1 MTGGWGPQATGGVVL
16 HNNRK
21 EGKYWIFYA
30 IAACLIMPIFTIA
43 NSLSGGLG
51 PLIWFIHIV
60 TSCIGLT
67 LGWRDGGNGRRFAQ
81 GHIICFFLLL
91 LPQFFAMLAYSAAFW
106 LAQSRRGHS
115 SALAKGDARPS
126 VEQQIVTALDP
137 HRTLLSIASEPYGQ
151 SGGHV
156 GWNDLGEYIT
166 AEPRGAMLVIGPP
179 GSGKSSAV
187 LIPSIIAAPA
197 ALVASSI
204 KVDLLNATAAVRGLL
219 GTTWHFDPGGDQQQA
234 YSSIKPARWSPLVGL
249 RTWDDARIRANR
261 MAEPSRKQDSAQGG
275 DGDHF
280 IDRARDWVE
289 VLLYAAALDNQPI
302 SRVAQWANRPD
313 SKETI
318 EEVAGALIFAASNG
332 DTGAKIALD
341 QHESLQDIP
350 ERERGSVKST
360 MVRLLRIYG
369 STAARE
375 IGDSPNFDPYA
386 FVRSSD
392 TLYIT
397 ASPEKQKEY
406 APLIAGLLE
415 EIRFATYARHRAED
429 ELREPKRPHVTFVL
443 DEANNTAP
451 IPLPAVV
458 SEAGGQ
464 SLHVLVGIQ
473 DLSRARNRWGRDA
486 DGFLTL
492 FPTKVVLNGVVEPYT
507 LDALSAAS
515 GEYDRVMQG
524 YSQSTSYVGPY
535 NVPVTRQNPSWQI
548 QSRRVL
554 LQGDIAQLPPGKA
567 LMFIGAQHHLITIGM
582 HYSSPVWQHIIHFAY
597 KQHAIAERLG
607 FNVPTAVDGHIPPA
621 DSPHLSEQHPT
632 SGTEKENNS

>member
-1 MTGGWGPQATGGVVL
+1 MPGVYISNFLDSGAAPLVGFIVVVTVLGGVV
-16 HNNRK
+16 
-21 EGKYWIFYA
+21 
-30 IAACLIMPIFTIA
+30 
-43 NSLSGGLG
+43 
-51 PLIWFIHIV
+51 
-60 TSCIGLT
+60 
-67 LGWRDGGNGRRFAQ
+67 LGWRDGEKGRRFAQ
-81 GHIICFFLLL
+81 GHTISFVVLLAV
-91 LPQFFAMLAYSAAFW
+91 QFFAMVAYSASFW
-106 LAQSRRGHS
+106 VAQKRRERNPAVS
-115 SALAKGDARPS
+115 KEVVPSVQQYVVTAQDPYSALMA
-126 VEQQIVTALDP
+126 V
-137 HRTLLSIASEPYGQ
+137 ASGPYGQ

-166 AEPRGAMLVIGPP
+166 ANPRGAMLVIGPP

-204 KVDLLNATAAVRGLL
+204 KADLLNATASVRGLL
-219 GTTWHFDPGGDQQQA
+219 GTTWHFDPGGDQQQT

-280 IDRARDWVE
+280 IDRARDWIE
-289 VLLYAAALDNQPI
+289 VLLYAAALDNHPI

-313 SKETI
+313 SAETI
-318 EEVAGALIFAASNG
+318 EEVAAALIYAAGNG
-332 DTGAKIALD
+332 DSGAKIAID

-350 ERERGSVKST
+350 DRERGSVKST

-369 STAARE
+369 STAARD
-375 IGDSPNFDPYA
+375 IGDSPNFDPHA

-415 EIRFATYARHRAED
+415 EIRFATYARHRAEED
-429 ELREPKRPHVTFVL
+429 QREPKRPHVTFVL

-492 FPTKVVLNGVVEPYT
+492 FPTKVILNGVVEPYT
-507 LDALSAAS
+507 LDALSSAS

-524 YSQSTSYVGPY
+524 YSQSTSYVGQY
-535 NVPVTRQNPSWQI
+535 NIPVTRQNPSWSI

-567 LMFIGAQHHLITIGM
+567 LMFTGAQHHLINIGM
-582 HYSSPVWQHIIHFAY
+582 HYADPVWQRIIHYAY
-597 KQHAIAERLG
+597 AQHQETAKPRTDADEPSHEDAHEPRRDDANDQG
-607 FNVPTAVDGHIPPA
+607 FFNDLAATLSGQKLPVESPPLPDQHQTPTTG
-621 DSPHLSEQHPT
+621 
-632 SGTEKENNS
+632 GTEKEKNQ